1 MEIPRDSIPRGSI
14 LGDSIKKD
22 FFDTYLSFKFELL
35 KHWKR
40 RRLLI
45 VAALA
50 VGLPLL
56 FYAYTP
62 DDAVF
67 FAANVLDV
75 VRVLGA
81 IVAALLVG
89 DAVCGEFE
97 RKTGLVLFPTPQRRS
112 SIFLG
117 KYIAAL
123 VPTLLAAVLYY
134 VTVTL
139 QIAQIYGWGE
149 IPGEL
154 GKSFLIASLS
164 AAAAVSVIF
173 FFSSLLKRSIAAIIG
188 GFMSLWMISFILE
201 GILMRVGQEPW
212 FLVSYS
218 SRLIVEVLGV
228 LSELPFNPED
238 HADWYNLAIEL
249 TFSPDFGVSIAVM
262 AAYAIAGLAVGM
274 ALAVR
279 REQ

>member
-1 MEIPRDSIPRGSI
+1 MEIPRDSI

-22 FFDTYLSFKFELL
+22 FFDTYLSFRFELL

-50 VGLPLL
+50 VGLPLI

-62 DDAVF
+62 DDAYF

-97 RKTGLVLFPTPQRRS
+97 RKTGLVLLPTPQRRS

-134 VTVTL
+134 VTMTL

-173 FFSSLLKRSIAAIIG
+173 FFSSLLKRAIAAIIG

-201 GILMRVGQEPW
+201 GLLMRVGQEPW
-212 FLVSYS
+212 FLISYS

-228 LSELPFNPED
+228 LSDLPFNPED

-249 TFSPDFGVSIAVM
+249 TFNPDFGVSIAVM

>member
-1 MEIPRDSIPRGSI
+1 MEIPRDSI
-14 LGDSIKKD
+14 KND

-40 RRLLI
+40 RRLLL
-45 VAALA
+45 VVALA
-50 VGLPLL
+50 VIIPLL
-56 FYAYTP
+56 FYVYIP
-62 DDAVF
+62 DDADM
-67 FAANVLDV
+67 FAANSLDV

-81 IVAALLVG
+81 IVAALLAG

-97 RKTGLVLFPTPQRRS
+97 RKTGLLLFPTPQRRF

-117 KYIAAL
+117 KYTVAL
-123 VPTLLAAVLYY
+123 LLTLLAAVLYY
-134 VTVTL
+134 AILTL
-139 QIAQIYGWGE
+139 QIAQLYGWGE

-154 GKSFLIASLS
+154 WKSFLIALL
-164 AAAAVSVIF
+164 AGAAAVSVIF
-173 FFSSLLKRSIAAIIG
+173 FFSSLVKRAIAAIIG
-188 GFMSLWMISFILE
+188 GFMFLWMISFILE
-201 GILMRVGQEPW
+201 GILMHVGQEPW

-218 SRLIVEVLGV
+218 SRLVVEVLGV
-228 LSELPFNPED
+228 LSSLPFNPED
-238 HADWYNLAIEL
+238 HADWYKFAIEL
-249 TFSPDFGVSIAVM
+249 TFHPNLAVSMAVL

>member
-1 MEIPRDSIPRGSI
+1 MEIPRDSIRGDSI

-22 FFDTYLSFKFELL
+22 FFDTYLSFRFELL

-40 RRLLI
+40 KRLLI

-62 DDAVF
+62 DSSYM
-67 FAANVLDV
+67 FAANALDV

-117 KYIAAL
+117 KYLAAL
-123 VPTLLAAVLYY
+123 VPTLLAAGLYY
-134 VTVTL
+134 VTMTL

-154 GKSFLIASLS
+154 GKSFLITSLS

-173 FFSSLLKRSIAAIIG
+173 FFSCLLKRSIAAIIG

-249 TFSPDFGVSIAVM
+249 TYNPDLAVSIAVLS
-262 AAYAIAGLAVGM
+262 AYAIAGLAGGM

>member
-1 MEIPRDSIPRGSI
+1 MEMARDSI
-14 LGDSIKKD
+14 KND
-22 FFDTYLSFKFELL
+22 FFDTYLSFRFELL

-40 RRLLI
+40 RRILI
-45 VAALA
+45 VAAAA
-50 VGLPLL
+50 VIVPLL
-56 FYAYTP
+56 FYAYIP
-62 DDAVF
+62 DDAYM
-67 FAANVLDV
+67 FAANSLDV

-97 RKTGLVLFPTPQRRS
+97 RKTDLVLLPTPQRRF
-112 SIFLG
+112 SIFMG

-123 VPTLLAAVLYY
+123 LLTVLVAVLYY
-134 VTVTL
+134 VTMTL
-139 QIAQIYGWGE
+139 QIAQLYGWGE

-154 GKSFLIASLS
+154 WKSFLIALLS

-173 FFSSLLKRSIAAIIG
+173 FFSSLLKRAIAAIIG

-201 GILMRVGQEPW
+201 GLLMRIGQEPW
-212 FLVSYS
+212 FLISYS
-218 SRLIVEVLGV
+218 SRLVVEALGV

>member
-1 MEIPRDSIPRGSI
+1 MPRDSI

-62 DDAVF
+62 DDSYM
-67 FAANVLDV
+67 FAANALDV

-81 IVAALLVG
+81 IIAALLVG
-89 DAVCGEFE
+89 DVVCGEFE
-97 RKTGLVLFPTPQRRS
+97 HKTGLVLFPTPQRRS

-117 KYIAAL
+117 KYLAAL
-123 VPTLLAAVLYY
+123 VPTLLAAALYY
-134 VTVTL
+134 VTMTL

-173 FFSSLLKRSIAAIIG
+173 FFSSLLKRSVAAIIG

-228 LSELPFNPED
+228 LSDLPFNPED
-238 HADWYNLAIEL
+238 HADWYNLAIEI
-249 TFSPDFGVSIAVM
+249 TYNPDLAVSVAVL
-262 AAYAIAGLAVGM
+262 ATYAIAGLAGGM

-279 REQ
+279 SVL

>member
-1 MEIPRDSIPRGSI
+1 MEIPRDSI
-14 LGDSIKKD
+14 KND

-50 VGLPLL
+50 VSLPLL
-56 FYAYTP
+56 FYAYIP
-62 DDAVF
+62 DDADM
-67 FAANVLDV
+67 FAANALDV

-97 RKTGLVLFPTPQRRS
+97 RKTGLVLFPTPQRRF

-123 VPTLLAAVLYY
+123 LPTLLAGVLYY
-134 VTVTL
+134 VTMTL
-139 QIAQIYGWGE
+139 QIAQLYGWGE

-154 GKSFLIASLS
+154 WKSFLIALLG

-173 FFSSLLKRSIAAIIG
+173 FFSSILKRAIAAIIG
-188 GFMSLWMISFILE
+188 GFMFLWMISFILE
-201 GILMRVGQEPW
+201 GLLMRVGQEPW
-212 FLVSYS
+212 FLISYS

-228 LSELPFNPED
+228 LSSLPFNPED
-238 HADWYNLAIEL
+238 HADWYNFAIEL
-249 TFSPDFGVSIAVM
+249 TFNPDLGVSIAVM
-262 AAYAIAGLAVGM
+262 VAYTIAGLAGGM
-274 ALAVR
+274 ALALR